1 MMEKEKVIVEV
12 SYTGNNYSAHIPIL
26 PGCITTGS
34 SLFEIR
40 KNIEEIVPFHI
51 EGMQE
56 DNDKYPSIFNE
67 DYIFIYKLSTEA
79 LINEF
84 SGIFTKSALSRVT
97 GINERQLWHY
107 AAGVRLPRKEQRRRI
122 VDGLHKLGKEL
133 LSVDL

>member
-1 MMEKEKVIVEV
+1 MEKIIVEV

-26 PGCITTGS
+26 PGCVTTGN
-34 SLFEIR
+34 SLVEIR
-40 KNIEEIVPFHI
+40 KYIGEIVPFHI
-51 EGMQE
+51 EGLQE
-56 DNDKYPSIFNE
+56 DNDEYPSVFDGE
-67 DYIFIYKLSTEA
+67 YEFVYKLSAEA

-107 AAGVRLPRKEQRRRI
+107 AAGVRHPRQMQRRRI

>member
-1 MMEKEKVIVEV
+1 MEKVIVEV

-26 PGCITTGS
+26 PGCVTTGS
-34 SLFEIR
+34 SLIEIR
-40 KNIEEIVPFHI
+40 KHINEIVPFHI

-56 DNDKYPSIFNE
+56 DKDEYPCIFDGKYEFT
-67 DYIFIYKLSTEA
+67 YKLSAEA

-107 AAGVRLPRKEQRRRI
+107 AAGVRHPRQVQRRRI

>member
-1 MMEKEKVIVEV
+1 MEKVIVEV

-26 PGCITTGS
+26 PGCITTGN
-34 SLFEIR
+34 SLVEIR
-40 KNIEEIVPFHI
+40 KYIEEIVPFHI
-51 EGMQE
+51 EGLQE
-56 DNDKYPSIFNE
+56 DNDEYPSVFNGE
-67 DYIFIYKLSTEA
+67 YEFVYKLSAEA

-84 SGIFTKSALSRVT
+84 SGIFTKAALSRVT

-107 AAGVRLPRKEQRRRI
+107 AAGVRQPRQMQRRRI

>member
-1 MMEKEKVIVEV
+1 MEKITVEV

-26 PGCITTGS
+26 PGCVTTGN
-34 SLFEIR
+34 SLVEIR
-40 KNIEEIVPFHI
+40 KHIEEIVPFHV
-51 EGMQE
+51 EGMRE
-56 DNDKYPSIFNE
+56 DNDDYPSAFDGE
-67 DYIFIYKLSTEA
+67 YEFIYKLSTEA

-84 SGIFTKSALSRVT
+84 SGIFTKAALSRVT

-107 AAGVRLPRKEQRRRI
+107 ASGIRHPRHLQRRRI

>member
-1 MMEKEKVIVEV
+1 MEKITVEV

-26 PGCITTGS
+26 PGCVTTGN
-34 SLFEIR
+34 SLAEIR
-40 KNIEEIVPFHI
+40 KHIEEIVPFHL
-51 EGMQE
+51 EGLRE
-56 DNDKYPSIFNE
+56 DNDEYPSVFDE
-67 DYIFIYKLSTEA
+67 EYEFVYKLSAEA

-84 SGIFTKSALSRVT
+84 SGIFTKAALSRVT

-107 AAGVRLPRKEQRRRI
+107 AAGVRRPRLVQRRRI

>member
-1 MMEKEKVIVEV
+1 MEKVIVEV
-12 SYTGNNYSAHIPIL
+12 SYSGNNYSAHIPIL
-26 PGCITTGS
+26 SGCVTIGS
-34 SLFEIR
+34 SLDEIR
-40 KNIEEIVPFHI
+40 KHVEEIVPFHI

-56 DNDKYPSIFNE
+56 DNDEYPIVFDGAYE
-67 DYIFIYKLSTEA
+67 FIYKLSAEA

-107 AAGVRLPRKEQRRRI
+107 AAGVRHPRQEQRRRI
-122 VDGLHKLGKEL
+122 VNGLHKLGKEL

>member
-1 MMEKEKVIVEV
+1 MEKIIVEV
-12 SYTGNNYSAHIPIL
+12 SYTGKNYSAHIPIL
-26 PGCITTGS
+26 PGCVTTGS
-34 SLFEIR
+34 SLVEIR

-56 DNDKYPSIFNE
+56 DNDEYPSVFNGKYE
-67 DYIFIYKLSTEA
+67 FIYKLSTET

-84 SGIFTKSALSRVT
+84 SGIFTKAALSRVT

-107 AAGVRLPRKEQRRRI
+107 AAGVRHPRQVQRKRI
-122 VDGLHKLGKEL
+122 VDGLHSLGKEL